1 MTKSADNKSTRYYS
15 DIHEKSVCKA
25 LSAKQQPNSG
35 AGLWRKGDVIQEIKD
50 VKLTEF
56 GTYKGDVIQEDSS
69 LLIEC
74 KCSMKSKSSFAV
86 RKEWIDKNRKEAFFH
101 RLSNTAICINFEP
114 NGDNYYV
121 IDEKLM
127 KLLCEKLREY

>member
-35 AGLWRKGDVIQEIKD
+35 AGLWR
-50 VKLTEF
+50 
-56 GTYKGDVIQEDSS
+56 KGDVIQEDSS